1 MNHTFKKSKPYSASR
16 GCPEGY
22 HKREGYKS
30 SKGEYVPARCVRATT
45 TYKESSKQMKARVLG
60 KQTRR
65 VRLHL
70 PSIRSLLKRDCPP
83 GMIPRKS
90 YVRRYTT
97 AVREKGFTVRRK
109 DGKVYRVHPKSKS
122 TLVKS
127 RCIKDLGKPGR
138 GVSKGKGLGPLRK
151 GELAKH
157 GYSFR
162 VPEGQRRAALKSAV
176 EEFGALGVYRKLNAV
191 AKLTSKTIPD
201 AAKVF
206 GTDRNWLKSSY
217 SLKAF

>member
-1 MNHTFKKSKPYSASR
+1 MNNHTFKKSKAYSAVK

-30 SKGEYVPARCVRATT
+30 SKGVYVPTRCVRATT

-65 VRLHL
+65 LRLHL
-70 PSIRSLLKRDCPP
+70 PTIKSLLRKDCPP
-83 GMIPRKS
+83 GMIPRKA

-97 AVREKGFTVRRK
+97 KVQQAGFTVRRK
-109 DGKVYRVHPKSKS
+109 DGKSYRVHPKSKS

-127 RCIKDLGKPGR
+127 KCVKDLGKPGR
-138 GVSKGKGLGPLRK
+138 GNTKGFGPLRK
-151 GELAKH
+151 GELARH

-162 VPEGQRRAALKSAV
+162 SGEGHRHAALKSAI
-176 EEFGALGVYRKLNAV
+176 ESYGALGVYRKLNAV
-191 AKLTSKTIPD
+191 AKLTLRTIPD
-201 AAKVF
+201 AAKVYAE
-206 GTDRNWLKSSY
+206 DRNWLKRTHP
-217 SLKAF
+217 LKAF